1 MVYMAGDSSLSSMV
15 DPNLEEIGM
24 AGSSGNTKI
33 LVLADK
39 AGDGNARLLDVK
51 KNGTVELPL
60 QQIWLKRPNEVE
72 TGRMETLQSFVGF
85 GVSHYKAD
93 HYLLIIW
100 GHGDGWKGAAQDSDD
115 FLTLPEMREA
125 LAGYRMD
132 IIAFDACSMA
142 TMECY
147 AEIEGYCSYIIA
159 SQKTMPTAGMP
170 YGEILGNL
178 TGKSPVNAG
187 KMIVD
192 KYMTAYST
200 KKKDPESFSLEL
212 SLLRTGSGLTQGF
225 REYANGSTRL
235 DLTRRI
241 GFENPDLADLG
252 SVIADSRVAKLVGK
266 TVVKIGAWNNPEGSM
281 NVNGACG
288 MSIYCPKGAVDSEYN
303 ATMLAMSTGWVSMMQ
318 RAGR

>member
-1 MVYMAGDSSLSSMV
+1 MAGDSSLSSMV
-15 DPNLEEIGM
+15 DSNLEEIGR
-24 AGSSGNTKI
+24 AGSSGSTKI

-39 AGDGNARLLDVK
+39 AGDGNSRLLEVK
-51 KNGTVELPL
+51 KNGTAELPL
-60 QQIWLKRPNEVE
+60 QQIWLKRPDEVE
-72 TGRMETLQSFVGF
+72 TGRMETLQSFVNF
-85 GVSHYKAD
+85 GMSKYKAD
-93 HYLLIIW
+93 HYMLVIW
-100 GHGDGWKGAAQDSDD
+100 GHGDGWKGAAQDNDD

-125 LAGYRMD
+125 LSGYRMD

-147 AEIEGYCSYIIA
+147 AEIEDYCSYIIA

-200 KKKDPESFSLEL
+200 NKKDPESFSLEL
-212 SLLRTGSGLTQGF
+212 SLLKAKSGLTKGF
-225 REYANGSTRL
+225 REFTNGSGNP
-235 DLTRRI
+235 DLTRRL

-252 SVIADSRVAKLVGK
+252 SVISDSNVAKLVGK
-266 TVVKIGAWNNPEGSM
+266 TVVKIGAWNNPDGSM

-288 MSIYCPKGAVDSEYN
+288 LSVYCPKGTIDTNYN
-303 ATMLAMSTGWVSMMQ
+303 GTMLAMTTGWVDILQ
-318 RAGR
+318 RAGQ